1 MKRYLINNAY
11 APQKTQVAAT
21 VVAAGQDALD
31 VTVDAV
37 GDQVAAAALDA
48 VDVVVH
54 VVDVDL
60 ARGAVLGINGG
71 ALAQAALQRD
81 ARRFAFV
88 VRPQA
93 RLTLRFR
100 RLRGRLQGY

>member
-1 MKRYLINNAY
+1 M
-11 APQKTQVAAT
+11 
-21 VVAAGQDALD
+21 
-31 VTVDAV
+31 TVDAV